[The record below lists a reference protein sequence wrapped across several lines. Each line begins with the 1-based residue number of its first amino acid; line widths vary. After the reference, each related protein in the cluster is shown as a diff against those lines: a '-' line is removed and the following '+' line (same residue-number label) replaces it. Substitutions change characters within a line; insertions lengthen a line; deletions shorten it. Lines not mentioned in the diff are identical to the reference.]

1 MRFENQTAVITGAG
15 SGIGRALA
23 LRFAAEGARV
33 VVSDLRAE
41 SARATAALVEEQGGQ
56 TLVATCDVG
65 DVESVAAMFQIIDE
79 AGWEIDILVNNA
91 GNAEEGLQGVHEV
104 SDERWRSMMR
114 VHLDGTFYCTREAVR
129 RMLPRMRGAIV
140 NLGSVAGLRGLG
152 GTAAYSAAKGGV
164 ISFTKAVSE
173 EVAKHGI
180 RVNCVAP
187 GWIETPMLDN
197 LPERWRPGMVK
208 HTPLGRIGRADEVAA
223 VILFLASEDA
233 SFVTGQCVSPNG
245 GMYR

>member
-1 MRFENQTAVITGAG
+1 MKFKDQVAVVTGAG
-15 SGIGRALA
+15 SGIGRALT

-33 VVSDLRAE
+33 VASDLRAE
-41 SARATAALVEEQGGQ
+41 TARQTAELVEQQGGQ
-56 TLVATCDVG
+56 ALAVACDVG
-65 DVESVAAMFQIIDE
+65 DVASVAALFRAIDE
-79 AGWEIDILVNNA
+79 LGWEIDCLVNNA

-114 VHLDGTFYCTREAVR
+114 VHLDGTFHCTREAVR
-129 RMLPRMRGAIV
+129 RMLPRKRGAIV

-164 ISFTKAVSE
+164 IAFTKAVSE
-173 EVAKHGI
+173 ETAKHGI

-187 GWIETPMLDN
+187 GWIETPMLDH
-197 LPERWRPGMVK
+197 LPDRWRPGMVK
-208 HTPLGRIGRADEVAA
+208 HTPLGRIGRPEEVAA
-223 VILFLASEDA
+223 VILFLASDDA
-233 SFVTGQCVSPNG
+233 SFITGQCVSPNG